1 MSNENLPIL
10 KVNKAN
16 SNKSIPILNQF
27 QLLEGQN
34 MKKLWNHTFIRY
46 LLSYAL
52 VLFLPL
58 LVLGGVVNFYF
69 TNYYIETSLQKN
81 LDIPRQIQ
89 TAVDMQVTQMDNF
102 SIQIGANS
110 NFTARYLNEGIT
122 NYMTVVG
129 TLSSFQSS
137 NEFVDNVY
145 YYPGDSNGKYYS
157 RGGTSDPSI
166 LFQSINRYENLNVED
181 FARIAKRGPTWIG
194 SSKVRLPSGQTVS
207 YVTYIRPVYGNF
219 SSKER
224 PFLIFQIQENTFERI
239 LGSVGD
245 GDEIYKII
253 TNHEGDIVYSSF
265 SEDRV
270 GTLEELLKNYETD
283 TQKVE
288 AEQWRLGDLDGRE
301 VYVNR
306 SESQSGLTYYTLI
319 PTEVM
324 LQDVHNFQRTFSLI
338 YFILVTL
345 GFLLVLFVS
354 RSSYKPVKKLADYM
368 QENGAGVPAGS
379 NIMEMAQMTIQRL
392 SQSSLE
398 YRQEHLLLNLL
409 RDSDTSATDEEL
421 QAAKLQLEGP
431 YYRAAILRV
440 KAFPEEEWPQGV
452 RPPELSE
459 YIPLLQQIFS
469 AEKTCYIV
477 EYMERNCFIL
487 VFSEKSS
494 DPEECSA
501 YLQKCTNLL
510 NESCLQGFL
519 YVGNAYSTLDLLRQS
534 FHEAKTAFVNRN
546 IRKETTVYFYGIHPS
561 DDSIYQQT
569 YPTAD
574 LDALCNA
581 IDQDNPMLVEFM
593 STELQRHIEHIAGDS
608 FTVRC
613 VCYEAINR
621 IFQTMDKKSP
631 GWMKRAC
638 GDIVNNLS
646 ISSVEDLK
654 LVLQTLCSQVILD
667 IKAKPERP
675 QKLSMKDATA
685 YIDCHFCDP
694 DFSVKSLAADYKMSV
709 SNFSHQFKTYTGKT
723 VSDYINH
730 KKNQYAKELLRET
743 GGSVAEVASKVGYFH
758 TSSFIRKY
766 KQEEGITPG
775 EYLEQIRN
783 NSNASS
789 GKEKEKKE

>member
-1 MSNENLPIL
+1 MQPNIL
-10 KVNKAN
+10 D
-16 SNKSIPILNQF
+16 SIASQ
-27 QLLEGQN
+27 
-34 MKKLWNHTFIRY
+34 
-46 LLSYAL
+46 
-52 VLFLPL
+52 
-58 LVLGGVVNFYF
+58 
-69 TNYYIETSLQKN
+69 
-81 LDIPRQIQ
+81 
-89 TAVDMQVTQMDNF
+89 
-102 SIQIGANS
+102 
-110 NFTARYLNEGIT
+110 
-122 NYMTVVG
+122 
-129 TLSSFQSS
+129 
-137 NEFVDNVY
+137 
-145 YYPGDSNGKYYS
+145 
-157 RGGTSDPSI
+157 
-166 LFQSINRYENLNVED
+166 
-181 FARIAKRGPTWIG
+181 
-194 SSKVRLPSGQTVS
+194 
-207 YVTYIRPVYGNF
+207 
-219 SSKER
+219 
-224 PFLIFQIQENTFERI
+224 
-239 LGSVGD
+239 
-245 GDEIYKII
+245 
-253 TNHEGDIVYSSF
+253 YSS
-265 SEDRV
+265 
-270 GTLEELLKNYETD
+270 
-283 TQKVE
+283 
-288 AEQWRLGDLDGRE
+288 
-301 VYVNR
+301 
-306 SESQSGLTYYTLI
+306 LT
-319 PTEVM
+319 
-324 LQDVHNFQRTFSLI
+324 
-338 YFILVTL
+338 
-345 GFLLVLFVS
+345 
-354 RSSYKPVKKLADYM
+354 RSSKKLADYM

-452 RPPELSE
+452 HPPELSE

-494 DPEECSA
+494 DPEECSS

-546 IRKETTVYFYGIHPS
+546 IQKETTVYFYGIHPS

-730 KKNQYAKELLRET
+730 KKIQYAKELLRET
-743 GGSVAEVASKVGYFH
+743 GGSVAEVASTVNENLMIEQLLKKEQDPAARLVLLN
-758 TSSFIRKY
+758 
-766 KQEEGITPG
+766 Q
-775 EYLEQIRN
+775 YLENFKGTVYRQTMFAEFEREAHAMRERGEAL
-783 NSNASS
+783 SPAALGALY
-789 GKEKEKKE
+789 GKLVQDYFGPDLVMDEEVGLEWARIPHFYRPFYVYKYATGYSTAVALSEAILREGQPAVKRYLEFLSMGGSAYPLDELRHAGVDLMTPAPIDAALDKFDRLLADAEACADKLGR

>member
-1 MSNENLPIL
+1 
-10 KVNKAN
+10 
-16 SNKSIPILNQF
+16 
-27 QLLEGQN
+27 
-34 MKKLWNHTFIRY
+34 MKKIWNHTFIRY

-69 TNYYIETSLQKN
+69 VNYYIEDSLSQALN
-81 LDIPRQIQ
+81 IPKEIQ
-89 TAVDMQVTQMDNF
+89 SAVDMQITQMDNF
-102 SIQIGANS
+102 ANQVGMDPEFS
-110 NFTARYLNEGIT
+110 SYHLNTTSTGYISVI
-122 NYMTVVG
+122 N
-129 TLSSFQSS
+129 TLSSFQIS
-137 NEFVDNVY
+137 NSFVSNVY
-145 YYPGDSNGKYYS
+145 YYSGGINDLYYS
-157 RGGTSDPSI
+157 RNGTSNPKI
-166 LFQSINRYENLNVED
+166 QFQAINRYEGLDADD
-181 FARIAKRGPTWIG
+181 FLQIAQNGPTWIG
-194 SSKVRLPSGQTVS
+194 STNVGLVSGQTIS
-207 YVTYIRPVYGNF
+207 YITYVRPAYGNF
-219 SSKER
+219 SSLET
-224 PFLIFQIQENTFERI
+224 PFLIFQISDSSFERI
-239 LGSVGD
+239 MGPVVGD
-245 GDEIYKII
+245 SEIYKII
-253 TNHEGDIVYSSF
+253 TNYEGDIIYSSLPQ
-265 SEDRV
+265 EQHNN
-270 GTLEELLKNYETD
+270 LEELLKNYETV

-288 AEQWRLGDLDGRE
+288 PEQWRLGDLDGRE

-494 DPEECSA
+494 DPEECSS

-546 IRKETTVYFYGIHPS
+546 IQKETTVYFYGIHPS

-621 IFQTMDKKSP
+621 IFQTMDKKFP

-730 KKNQYAKELLRET
+730 KKIQYAKELLRET